1 MLPLRLA
8 GREDDDGRVA
18 GHGYEESSRLGADDL
33 VLVAGQTSSR
43 DVPYVSGSKARGPTV
58 DLQLPL
64 ADLRQH
70 QEITGDTAALKA
82 AIVAVITAL
91 PEWQRAAIINRM
103 DALADG
109 ADSKNAESCMM
120 GGEAAHQ
127 THALKRLVALVKGS
141 VAALRP

>member
-1 MLPLRLA
+1 MRL
-8 GREDDDGRVA
+8 A
-18 GHGYEESSRLGADDL
+18 GHGYKEGRSLGADDL

-43 DVPYVSGSKARGPTV
+43 DVPYVSGSKARRPTV

-82 AIVAVITAL
+82 AIVAVIAVL
-91 PEWQRAAIINRM
+91 PEWQRAAIISRL
-103 DALADG
+103 DASADG
-109 ADSKNAESCMM
+109 ADSKNARSCMT
-120 GGEAAHQ
+120 GVEAAHQ

>member
-1 MLPLRLA
+1 MRL
-8 GREDDDGRVA
+8 A
-18 GHGYEESSRLGADDL
+18 GHGYKEGRSLGADDL
-33 VLVAGQTSSR
+33 VLVAGQTSWRDSR
-43 DVPYVSGSKARGPTV
+43 YVSGSKARGPRV

-82 AIVAVITAL
+82 AIVAVIAVL
-91 PEWQRAAIINRM
+91 PEWQRAAIISRL
-103 DALADG
+103 DASADG
-109 ADSKNAESCMM
+109 ADSKNARSCMT
-120 GGEAAHQ
+120 GVEAAHQ